1 MHVCMYVYVCVCV
14 CVCVC
19 MRFFLP
25 FYLCQRH
32 CDTLVLF
39 NYFASRLL
47 YSHSNYIRVNFVVI
61 VILVANTHRSKAQPY
76 EFDIN
81 NIHVHLN

>member
-1 MHVCMYVYVCVCV
+1 MLNKDIHRMCVCV
-14 CVCVC
+14 YA
-19 MRFFLP
+19 FPSPFLFMSMP
-25 FYLCQRH
+25 LRH
-32 CDTLVLF
+32 TFVLF
-39 NYFASRLL
+39 NYFAFRLL